1 MKFVIAWTTRP
12 GGSAQDYEA
21 AVPRVLEVLSKW
33 SPPSNQTFHQF
44 LERADGRGGF
54 AVVETD
60 DLAGL
65 ALGHQKFSP
74 WLEFSLYP
82 VLDYAEAVGLLAEAA
97 EFRKSIA

>member
-1 MKFVIAWTTRP
+1 MFGRYRDDSHHRP
-12 GGSAQDYEA
+12 RKGSPCAKEGQNEIRHRLD
-21 AVPRVLEVLSKW
+21 
-33 SPPSNQTFHQF
+33 NDQTFHQF

-65 ALGHQKFSP
+65 ALGHHKFSP
-74 WLEFSLYP
+74 WLEFALYP
-82 VLDYAEAVGLLAEAA
+82 VLDYADAVGLLAEAA